1 MNEAAEKLAGYL
13 KTVPFSAPRIPLYAN
28 ATAKPYPADGREL
41 AATQVNHPVR
51 WQDTVEQMLK
61 DGIEIFI
68 EVGAGKT
75 LSGLIKKISK
85 MATVFHVEDK
95 KSLEETLAALQK

>member
-1 MNEAAEKLAGYL
+1 
-13 KTVPFSAPRIPLYAN
+13 
-28 ATAKPYPADGREL
+28 
-41 AATQVNHPVR
+41 
-51 WQDTVEQMLK
+51 MLK

-85 MATVFHVEDK
+85 RATVFHVEDK
-95 KSLEETLAALQK
+95 KRLGRNPAALQK